1 MVLNLRVMAPNRM
14 VWNSE
19 VWEIVSSTNSGQIGI
34 LSNHAPLLTALDMG
48 VLKIRHDGQWSAMA
62 PMGGF
67 AMIENN
73 QVTILVNEAERATEI
88 DPDEALRAFQM
99 AQADSAK
106 ARGKKRVIEANL
118 TFKRAKARL
127 EASNAA

>member
-48 VLKIRHDGQWSAMA
+48 VLKIRHDGQALCEDLGTRWSRPEPAQDGPRCVESRILKSCVTA
-62 PMGGF
+62 HGG
-67 AMIENN
+67 EG
-73 QVTILVNEAERATEI
+73 AE
-88 DPDEALRAFQM
+88 
-99 AQADSAK
+99 
-106 ARGKKRVIEANL
+106 GKKAQVMV
-118 TFKRAKARL
+118 
-127 EASNAA
+127 